1 MENKVY
7 NVLVLCTGNSARSI
21 MAEGLLNIMG
31 KGRFKAFSAGSSP
44 TGRVNPFAV
53 ELLQSIGYPTSNL
66 RSKSWDEFSQPN
78 SPHMDMVITVCDNA
92 ASEVCPIW
100 LGSPVTAHWGFEDP
114 AAVQGSDEEKRATF
128 KRIFLQIRNRVDIF
142 LQLPVERMHASLLK
156 DEMTKIGQEH

>member
-156 DEMTKIGQEH
+156 DEMTRIGQEH